1 MGTIAKVL
9 AAKGNEVH
17 TIAPDATVY
26 EAVVRMVEKNVGSL
40 LVLDG
45 DKIAG
50 IVTERD
56 YLRQIAVKG
65 RTSKTTR
72 VGEIM
77 TTPLVY
83 VGPGQTVEEAMA
95 IMSDRRI
102 RHLPVVD
109 GGRLI
114 GLVSIGDLVKRV
126 ASDQKF
132 HIQYLTDYICG
143 KYPA

>member
-1 MGTIAKVL
+1 MGTIANVL
-9 AAKGNEVH
+9 ASKGSEVH
-17 TIAPDATVY
+17 TIAADATVY
-26 EAVVRMVEKNVGSL
+26 DAVVRMVERNAGSL

-45 DKIAG
+45 DRIAG
-50 IVTERD
+50 IVSERD
-56 YLRQIAVKG
+56 YLRQIVVKG

-72 VGEIM
+72 VAEIM
-77 TTPLVY
+77 TSPIVY
-83 VGPGQTVEEAMA
+83 VGPAETVEEALA

-109 GGRLI
+109 QGRLI
-114 GLVSIGDLVKRV
+114 GLVSIGDLVKQV
-126 ASDQKF
+126 AKDRKF

>member
-1 MGTIAKVL
+1 MGTIANVL

>member
-1 MGTIAKVL
+1 MGTIANVL
-9 AAKGNEVH
+9 AGKGREVH
-17 TIAPDATVY
+17 TIARDATVF
-26 EAVVRMVEKNVGSL
+26 EAVVRMVERNVGAL

-45 DKIAG
+45 DRIAG

-56 YLRQIAVKG
+56 YLRQIVVKG

-72 VGEIM
+72 VEEIM
-77 TTPLVY
+77 STPIVF
-83 VGPGQTVEEAMA
+83 VGPEQAVEEAMA

-109 GGRLI
+109 QGRLV
-114 GLVSIGDLVKRV
+114 GLVSIGDLVKQT
-126 ASDQKF
+126 AKDHKF